1 MDQVGLEKQWAV
13 VGMVMEPQIWG
24 DRRKR
29 GLTTQMGKCE
39 EDQRWSRVWEGQG
52 C

>member
-1 MDQVGLEKQWAV
+1 MDQVGLEKQCAE
-13 VGMVMEPQIWG
+13 VGMVTELQVWG
-24 DRRKR
+24 DRRKG
-29 GLTTQMGKCE
+29 GLSTQMGKCE